1 MKILSLDTF
10 LIPLIS
16 PDCNSTFVMF
26 GNVVIENKSLCLTH
40 LPNTPLSLIAIN
52 NLQQ

>member
-1 MKILSLDTF
+1 MQILSIDTF

-16 PDCNSTFVMF
+16 LDCNSTFVMF

-40 LPNTPLSLIAIN
+40 LPNTPLSLIAIS